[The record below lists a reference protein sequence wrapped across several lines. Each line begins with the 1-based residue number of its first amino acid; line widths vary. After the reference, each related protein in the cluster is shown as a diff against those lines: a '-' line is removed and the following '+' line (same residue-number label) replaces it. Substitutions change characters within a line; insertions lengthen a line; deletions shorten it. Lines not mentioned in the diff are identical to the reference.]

1 MPTQAERRAATRS
14 TLLDAA
20 AEVLVERGLAG
31 FTTTAVTD
39 RAGVSNGALFR
50 HFPTRLDLIAATV
63 EHVLVRLRTTY
74 ETTFGDLPAGPD
86 VETLLDLLW
95 SAMSDTQFGAVLEVY
110 TQARTDTDL
119 LAAIHP
125 IVAEH
130 GDYVNALTARV
141 AGALTGDRETTGI
154 DTATDTGVDPGVD
167 TEPLAGLGSLA
178 ILAMQG
184 LVVGQMAGASPGYER
199 DVLAGFRTLIDTM
212 IEMGRSSTRTGAP
225 S

>member
-20 AEVLVERGLAG
+20 AQVLVERGLVG
-31 FTTTAVTD
+31 FTTTAVTE

-63 EHVLVRLRTTY
+63 EHVLVRLRTDY
-74 ETTFGDLPAGPD
+74 ETTFGDLPDRPD
-86 VETLLDLLW
+86 VETVLDLLW

-110 TQARTDTDL
+110 TQARTDTEL

-130 GDYVNALTARV
+130 GEYVNELTARV
-141 AGALTGDRETTGI
+141 AAALGDGAD
-154 DTATDTGVDPGVD
+154 AT
-167 TEPLAGLGSLA
+167 PLAGLGSLA

-184 LVVGQMAGASPGYER
+184 LVVGQMAGASPGSER
-199 DVLAGFRTLIDTM
+199 DVLAGLRTLIDTALAP
-212 IEMGRSSTRTGAP
+212 TRPGAP

>member
-1 MPTQAERRAATRS
+1 MPTQAERRATTRT

-31 FTTTAVTD
+31 FTTTAVTE

-50 HFPTRLDLIAATV
+50 HFPTRLDLIAASV
-63 EHVLVRLRTTY
+63 EHVLVRLRTEY
-74 ETTFGDLPAGPD
+74 ETTFGELPDRPD
-86 VETLLDLLW
+86 VATVLDLLW

-110 TQARTDTDL
+110 THARTDTDL

-130 GDYVNALTARV
+130 GDYVSGLTARV
-141 AGALTGDRETTGI
+141 AAALADGADV
-154 DTATDTGVDPGVD
+154 TAV
-167 TEPLAGLGSLA
+167 AGLGSLA

-184 LVVGQMAGASPGYER
+184 LVVGQMAGASPGDEH
-199 DVLAGFRTLIDTM
+199 DVLAGFRALIDGLIDTP
-212 IEMGRSSTRTGAP
+212 IDTPIDTAPTSARPGAP

>member
-74 ETTFGDLPAGPD
+74 ETTFGDLPDRPD

-141 AGALTGDRETTGI
+141 AATLGDG
-154 DTATDTGVDPGVD
+154 TDS
-167 TEPLAGLGSLA
+167 EPLAGLGSLA

-212 IEMGRSSTRTGAP
+212 IDTGRSPIRTGA
-225 S
+225 SS

>member
-1 MPTQAERRAATRS
+1 MPTQAERRAATRA

-74 ETTFGDLPAGPD
+74 ETTFGDLPDRPD

-141 AGALTGDRETTGI
+141 AATLGDGT
-154 DTATDTGVDPGVD
+154 DTA
-167 TEPLAGLGSLA
+167 PLAGLGSLA

-199 DVLAGFRTLIDTM
+199 DVLADFRTLIDTL
-212 IEMGRSSTRTGAP
+212 IDTGRSPTRTGAP

>member
-1 MPTQAERRAATRS
+1 MPTQAERRAATRA

-74 ETTFGDLPAGPD
+74 ETTFGDLPDRPD

-141 AGALTGDRETTGI
+141 AGALGDGT
-154 DTATDTGVDPGVD
+154 DTA
-167 TEPLAGLGSLA
+167 PLAGLGSLA

-212 IEMGRSSTRTGAP
+212 IGTGRAPTRTGAP

>member
-1 MPTQAERRAATRS
+1 MPTQAERRAATRT

-50 HFPTRLDLIAATV
+50 HFRTRLDLIAATV

-74 ETTFGDLPAGPD
+74 ETTFGDLPDRPD

-130 GDYVNALTARV
+130 GDYVNALTSRV
-141 AGALTGDRETTGI
+141 AATLGDGT
-154 DTATDTGVDPGVD
+154 DTA
-167 TEPLAGLGSLA
+167 PLAGLGSLA

-199 DVLAGFRTLIDTM
+199 DVLAGFRTLIDTL
-212 IEMGRSSTRTGAP
+212 IDTGRAPTRTGAP

>member
-50 HFPTRLDLIAATV
+50 HFPTRLDLVAATV
-63 EHVLVRLRTTY
+63 EDVLVRLRTTY
-74 ETTFGDLPAGPD
+74 ETTFGDLPDRPD
-86 VETLLDLLW
+86 VETVLDLLW
-95 SAMSDTQFGAVLEVY
+95 SAMSDVQFGAVLEVY

-125 IVAEH
+125 IVTEH
-130 GDYVNALTARV
+130 GEYVNALTTRV
-141 AGALTGDRETTGI
+141 AASLSRDDG
-154 DTATDTGVDPGVD
+154 TDPA
-167 TEPLAGLGSLA
+167 PLAGLGSLA

-184 LVVGQMAGASPGYER
+184 LVVGQMAGASAGYEHDLLIGLR
-199 DVLAGFRTLIDTM
+199 ALIDAAGGTPAAD
-212 IEMGRSSTRTGAP
+212 RPGARA
-225 S
+225 

>member
-20 AEVLVERGLAG
+20 AEVLVERGLTG

-63 EHVLVRLRTTY
+63 EHVLVRLRTSY
-74 ETTFGDLPAGPD
+74 ESTFGDLPTRPE
-86 VETLLDLLW
+86 VETVLDLLW
-95 SAMSDTQFGAVLEVY
+95 SAMSDSQFGAVLEVY
-110 TQARTDTDL
+110 TQARTDTEL
-119 LAAIHP
+119 LTAIHP
-125 IVAEH
+125 IVTEH

-141 AGALTGDRETTGI
+141 AATLGDGA
-154 DTATDTGVDPGVD
+154 DTA
-167 TEPLAGLGSLA
+167 PLAGLGNLA

-184 LVVGQMAGASPGYER
+184 LVVGQMAGASPGFER
-199 DVLAGFRTLIDTM
+199 DVLAGFRTLIDTL
-212 IEMGRSSTRTGAP
+212 IEPEHHANRIGAP

>member
-20 AEVLVERGLAG
+20 AEVLVERGLVG

-63 EHVLVRLRTTY
+63 EHVLVRLRTDY
-74 ETTFGDLPAGPD
+74 ETTFGDLPDRPG
-86 VETLLDLLW
+86 VETVLDLLW

-110 TQARTDTDL
+110 TQARTDTEL

-130 GDYVNALTARV
+130 GEYVNELTARV
-141 AGALTGDRETTGI
+141 AATLGDGAD
-154 DTATDTGVDPGVD
+154 ATSDITPV
-167 TEPLAGLGSLA
+167 AGLGSLA

-199 DVLAGFRTLIDTM
+199 DVLAGLRTLIDTALAP
-212 IEMGRSSTRTGAP
+212 TRTGA
-225 S
+225 SS

>member
-1 MPTQAERRAATRS
+1 MAHLVDRFEGQAIVLDAQSHLVDWYRRFGFEPDGEEFVEAERRAATRA

-74 ETTFGDLPAGPD
+74 ETTFGDLPDRPD

-130 GDYVNALTARV
+130 GDYVNALTAR
-141 AGALTGDRETTGI
+141 
-154 DTATDTGVDPGVD
+154 
-167 TEPLAGLGSLA
+167 
-178 ILAMQG
+178 
-184 LVVGQMAGASPGYER
+184 
-199 DVLAGFRTLIDTM
+199 
-212 IEMGRSSTRTGAP
+212 
-225 S
+225 

>member
-1 MPTQAERRAATRS
+1 MPSQAERRAATRS

-50 HFPTRLDLIAATV
+50 HFPSRLDLIAATV

-74 ETTFGDLPAGPD
+74 ETTFGDLPEQPD

-95 SAMSDTQFGAVLEVY
+95 SAMSDPQFAAVLEVY
-110 TQARTDTDL
+110 TQSRTDTGL
-119 LAAIHP
+119 LTAIHP

-130 GDYVNALTARV
+130 GDYVNELTARV
-141 AGALTGDRETTGI
+141 AAALGDG
-154 DTATDTGVDPGVD
+154 TDT
-167 TEPLAGLGSLA
+167 TALAGLGGLA

-184 LVVGQMAGASPGYER
+184 LVVGQMAGGSPGFER
-199 DVLAGFRTLIDTM
+199 DVLAGFRTLIDTALA
-212 IEMGRSSTRTGAP
+212 SSRTGAA

>member
-31 FTTTAVTD
+31 CTSTAVIS
-39 RAGVSNGALFR
+39 RAGASNGALFR

-63 EHVLVRLRTTY
+63 EHVLVRLRTNY
-74 ETTFGDLPAGPD
+74 ETTFGNLPDGPAI
-86 VETLLDLLW
+86 ETVLDLLW
-95 SAMSDTQFGAVLEVY
+95 FAMSDIQFGAVLEVY

-130 GDYVNALTARV
+130 GEYVTDLTARV
-141 AGALTGDRETTGI
+141 A
-154 DTATDTGVDPGVD
+154 ATLVDPA
-167 TEPLAGLGSLA
+167 ESALLADLGGLA

-184 LVVGQMAGASPGYER
+184 LVVSQMAGASPGYER
-199 DVLAGFRTLIDTM
+199 EVLTGFRTLIDTALP
-212 IEMGRSSTRTGAP
+212 STRTGAP